1 MTPEVLLQFAPWI
14 VALLILI
21 GGALLIR
28 SKANA
33 GWGPYNLQA
42 LGLVLFIPMVFLLAV
57 GKVLSN
63 EVVATLLGSIIG
75 YVFGRGSGAKAS
87 QPKADRQAQP

>member
-1 MTPEVLLQFAPWI
+1 MTPETMLQFAPWVI
-14 VALLILI
+14 ALLILI

-28 SKANA
+28 SRAKE

-42 LGLVLFIPMVFLLAV
+42 LGLVLFIPTVFLLAV

-75 YVFGRGSGAKAS
+75 YVFGRGSGARSGQGKTE
-87 QPKADRQAQP
+87 RQAQP